1 MFISLISWIIVG
13 AIAGWIASLLMGR
26 DVRGGCC
33 GLVLIGML
41 GAVLGGIVFRL
52 AGGAPIT
59 GVNIYSIVVAVVG
72 SLILI
77 ALARAASGQRR

>member
-1 MFISLISWIIVG
+1 MFISFTSWIIVG

-26 DVRGGCC
+26 DMRGGCC

>member
-1 MFISLISWIIVG
+1 MFISVTSWIIVG
-13 AIAGWIASLLMGR
+13 AIAGWLASLLMGR
-26 DVRGGCC
+26 DMRGGCC
-33 GLVLIGML
+33 GLVLLGML

-77 ALARAASGQRR
+77 ALARAASGHRR

>member
-1 MFISLISWIIVG
+1 MFISVTSWIIVG
-13 AIAGWIASLLMGR
+13 AIAGWLASLLMGR
-26 DVRGGCC
+26 DMRGGCC
-33 GLVLIGML
+33 GLVLLGML

-77 ALARAASGQRR
+77 ALARAARGHGR